1 MKHLLLG
8 ILALGAASLTPMAAQ
23 AAVGV
28 AQKEAVKTEVTQTA
42 LSTDTANNRHGYSR
56 HHRGYGHHNGYRHQ
70 VYRHNG
76 YRHQGYRQ
84 QYRQPHY
91 RNSGWNNNW
100 HNDRRYDWRGH
111 RARYQNYYRPGPYY
125 APYGYSNRSNFSI
138 GVSIGQPY
146 YQPNYYVNNPGYYRL
161 PDHYGSYRWV
171 RHYNDVMLIDT
182 RNGYVVD
189 MVRDFYY

>member
-8 ILALGAASLTPMAAQ
+8 IFALGAASLAPMAAQ

-28 AQKEAVKTEVTQTA
+28 AQKEAAKTEVSQTA
-42 LSTDTANNRHGYSR
+42 LAADTANNRHGYNR
-56 HHRGYGHHNGYRHQ
+56 HHRGYGHHNGYR
-70 VYRHNG
+70 
-76 YRHQGYRQ
+76 Q
-84 QYRQPHY
+84 QYRQPYY
-91 RNSGWNNNW
+91 RNDGWNRNW

-111 RARYQNYYRPGPYY
+111 RSRYQNYYRAAPYY

-146 YQPNYYVNNPGYYRL
+146 YQPNYYVSNPSYYRL
-161 PDHYGSYRWV
+161 PEHYGSYRWV